1 MYLYICFLWCINVEH
16 QIPSKLQK
24 PIHKDSQIT
33 RISSSHTSWVIYPW
47 HLATLQVAKDQYL
60 LDVLNVAPFHL
71 WSKSGESQL
80 YIWSSVQHAAWW
92 KFLTWNFNEFYPSP
106 GVLLRTSWNSWKSGT
121 FQSSIRWDGL
131 PYVQLAW
138 DSSPIHRRKSLGTA
152 MQFEALAKKGI
163 QSGR

>member
-16 QIPSKLQK
+16 EIPSKLQK

-47 HLATLQVAKDQYL
+47 HLVTLQVAKDQYL

-80 YIWSSVQHAAWW
+80 YIWSSVQHSAWW
-92 KFLTWNFNEFYPSP
+92 KFLSWNFTHLLVFYLELHGKTHENLAHS
-106 GVLLRTSWNSWKSGT
+106 NH
-121 FQSSIRWDGL
+121 QSVETGFPTCNWR
-131 PYVQLAW
+131 
-138 DSSPIHRRKSLGTA
+138 
-152 MQFEALAKKGI
+152 GI
-163 QSGR
+163 QAQFTEGRAWEQQCSSKP